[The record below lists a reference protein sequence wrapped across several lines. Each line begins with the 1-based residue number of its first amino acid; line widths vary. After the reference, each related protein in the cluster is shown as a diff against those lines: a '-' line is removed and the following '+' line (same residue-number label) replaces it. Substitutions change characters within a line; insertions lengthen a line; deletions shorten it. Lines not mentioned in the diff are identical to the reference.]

1 MAAQI
6 RCEACGRV
14 VKVKSELA
22 CPLCGQALPAAFFNP
37 SVASLG
43 GGGPWGELPTQ
54 RMALSFGL
62 WILLE
67 LLIIGLFFWLAF
79 KTAGNELVFLL
90 LALLVVISS
99 VPVGIWLEHKT
110 IRGEKRP

>member
-37 SVASLG
+37 G
-43 GGGPWGELPTQ
+43 IGGGPWGELPTQ
-54 RMALSFGL
+54 RMAMSLGL

-67 LLIIGLFFWLAF
+67 LLIIALFFWLAF
-79 KTAGNELVFLL
+79 KTAGNEVVFLL

-99 VPVGIWLEHKT
+99 IPVGIWLEHKT
-110 IRGEKRP
+110 IRGEQRP

>member
-6 RCEACGRV
+6 RCEACGKV
-14 VKVKSELA
+14 VKVKGELA

-54 RMALSFGL
+54 RIAMSLGL

-67 LLIIGLFFWLAF
+67 LLLVAIFFWLAF
-79 KTAGNELVFLL
+79 KTAGNEVVFLL
-90 LALLVVISS
+90 LALLVVIASI
-99 VPVGIWLEHKT
+99 PVGIWLERKT
-110 IRGEKRP
+110 IREEKRP